1 MLNNFFI
8 TALRSFWKQK
18 GYTFINILGLSLGLA
33 CSLLILLW
41 VQDERQIDQFHVNSE
56 QIFRVQ
62 RNAYYSGGQIFTWPA
77 IPMPLAEALE
87 QQFPEVIHAE
97 LHSWEHELLVTHEQE
112 GFKEKGYFVGDAFLE
127 VFSFPLIQG
136 DPAKALSDL
145 HAIVISETL
154 AKKYFKNENPIGQTL
169 RIDDRKDFRVTGVFE
184 DFPPTS
190 SLQFDVLLPVEDFIQ
205 RNEWTQDW
213 GNNGLRLITLLQP
226 GTNVAALNTKVKNI
240 IMENTEGSRSEIF
253 LQPYG
258 DTYLYNN
265 FVDGKQTG
273 GRIGYVRIFTLIAI
287 FILII
292 ASINFMNLAT
302 ARSSQ
307 RAKEVGVR
315 KSVGASRHSLISQFL
330 AESLL
335 IVFLAMGFALLLI
348 ALILPTFNE
357 LTDKSLNIS
366 LVDNLTFWLMAVV
379 TTLFTGLLAG
389 SYPAFFLSAFNI
401 VAVLKGTVRT
411 KRSAVLFRKGLVVF
425 QFAMSILL
433 IIGTV
438 VIYRQLHYIQ
448 NKNIGL
454 ERENL
459 MYFRIEGN
467 LAKTYPTFKTELLQL
482 PGVAQ
487 VTASSQNPLSVGTS
501 TSGGVEWDGKT
512 EEDDILFSIISA
524 DYDFLE
530 TMGMELAQG
539 RGYDPAFSTDTVN
552 FIINEQAAR
561 AMDMDGALNQP
572 ITVWDVEGKVIGV
585 VKDFH
590 YSSMQD
596 DIGPLVIRWA
606 PGAAAYVYV
615 RTEAGRMPEVLA
627 ATEDLYR
634 QFNPSFPFDYIFMN
648 QYFDRIYRSEQVI
661 GTLANGFAVM
671 AIVISCLG
679 LLGLASYTAE
689 RRRKEV
695 GIRKV
700 LGASVTHLVVLL
712 TSDFTWLVLIGFAIA
727 APLAYWF
734 MDDWLQAYAYRIK
747 LHPLLFVGAGLAA
760 LVIAWLTV
768 CYQSIRAARVNPT
781 KSLRSE

>member
-1 MLNNFFI
+1 MLNNIFI

-18 GYTFINILGLSLGLA
+18 GYTFINILGLTLGLA

-41 VQDERQIDQFHVNSE
+41 VQDERQIDQFHANSE
-56 QIFRVQ
+56 QIYRVQ
-62 RNAYYSGGQIFTWPA
+62 RNAYYSGEQIFTWPA

-97 LHSWEHELLVTHEQE
+97 LHSWENELLVTYGQE

-127 VFSFPLIQG
+127 VFSFPLVQG
-136 DPAKALSDL
+136 NPTTALSDL
-145 HAIVISETL
+145 HAIVISETV
-154 AKKYFKNENPIGQTL
+154 AKKYFGDENPMGQTL
-169 RIDDRKDFRVTGVFE
+169 RIDDRKDFTVTGVFE
-184 DFPPTS
+184 DIPQTS
-190 SLQFDVLLPVEDFIQ
+190 SLQFDVLLPIEDFIQ

-226 GTNVAALNTKVKNI
+226 GTDVAALNAKIENI
-240 IMENTEGSRSEIF
+240 IMENSEGSKSEIF

-265 FVDGKQTG
+265 FVDGKQAG
-273 GRIGYVRIFTLIAI
+273 GRIEYVRIFTLTAI

-315 KSVGASRHSLISQFL
+315 KSVGASRHSLIRQFL
-330 AESLL
+330 TESLL
-335 IVFLAMGFALLLI
+335 IVLLALGVALLLMV
-348 ALILPTFNE
+348 LILPTFNE
-357 LTDKSLNIS
+357 LTGKSLSIS
-366 LVDNLTFWLMAVV
+366 LDNMAFWLMAVGAA
-379 TTLFTGLLAG
+379 LFTGLLAG

-411 KRSAVLFRKGLVVF
+411 KRSAVLFRQGLVVF
-425 QFAMSILL
+425 QFTMSILL

-454 ERENL
+454 EREDL
-459 MYFRIEGN
+459 MYFRIEGD
-467 LAKTYPTFKTELLQL
+467 LAKTYPTFRTELLKQ

-501 TSGGVEWDGKT
+501 TSGGVAWDGKT

-561 AMDMDGALNQP
+561 AMGMDDALNQP

-590 YSSMQD
+590 YSSLHD

-700 LGASVTHLVVLL
+700 LGASVTRLVVLL
-712 TSDFTWLVLIGFAIA
+712 TSDFTWLVLIGFVIA

-734 MDDWLQAYAYRIK
+734 MDDWLQAYAYRIN
-747 LHPLLFVGAGLAA
+747 LHPFLFIGAGLAA

-768 CYQSIRAARVNPT
+768 SYQSIRAARVNPT